1 MHRQFQ
7 NQTQNINKMT
17 YKNKLCEGCI
27 VLHCKK
33 QNYRPAKS
41 NSNSGVRLAACIATA
56 IAAFILTSCSD
67 GNGMKSFRSSDEAI
81 SEYHGF
87 LTNIQKDDKVSIQS
101 LANAINEWRTLNDSV
116 TACLARDTA
125 AFSHSYPYE
134 AYREIK
140 DSIRIELCRMAM
152 SKQRSYHDLFFLREQ
167 TSPYAHD
174 VELHQAVTAAQP
186 FFASLDS
193 LPIYNK
199 GGRQAV
205 LKRYKLFL
213 QKAVRQGIHNKEELL
228 AFIREEHTH
237 FKAFLQYLPDFADSN
252 IADITKNTEQCCVQI
267 LRAADRKFISHK
279 DAMVYLAMRTNL
291 RLLRNAQAA
300 IDDLKSGRVKSEE
313 ALHAYLLMMVQPFM
327 AMDDLSVGVLSE
339 KDKADYYKVA
349 DALPKEMDNLSKRL
363 RLDKKR
369 MSDMPMLMMKIYI
382 TRL

>member
-1 MHRQFQ
+1 MKYE
-7 NQTQNINKMT
+7 NQ
-17 YKNKLCEGCI
+17 LCGGYATI
-27 VLHCKK
+27 DRKK
-33 QNYRPAKS
+33 QSGRSVKS
-41 NSNSGVRLAACIATA
+41 NSKDGIRLSVCIATA
-56 IAAFILTSCSD
+56 IAAFMLTACSD
-67 GNGMKSFRSSDEAI
+67 GNGMMSFRSSDEAI

-87 LTNIQKDDKVSIQS
+87 LTNLRKDDKVSVQT
-101 LANAINEWRTLNDSV
+101 LAKTINEWRVLNDSV
-116 TACLARDTA
+116 ASCLARDTA
-125 AFSHSYPYE
+125 KISHPYPFT

-140 DSIRIELCRMAM
+140 DSIRIELFRMAM
-152 SKQRSYHDLFFLREQ
+152 SKQRSYHDLFYLKEQ

-174 VELHQAVTAAQP
+174 GELRQAVKAAQP

-205 LKRYKLFL
+205 LKRYKQFL
-213 QKAVRQGIHNKEELL
+213 QTAVRHGIHNKEDLL
-228 AFIREEHTH
+228 AFIREEHAH
-237 FKAFLQYLPDFADSN
+237 FKAFLQYLPDFADNN
-252 IADITKNTEQCCVQI
+252 ITDITRNTEQCCVQI
-267 LRAADRKFISHK
+267 LRAADGKSISHK
-279 DAMVYLAMRTNL
+279 DAIIYLAMRTNL

-349 DALPKEMDNLSKRL
+349 DALPKEMDNLAKRL

-369 MSDMPMLMMKIYI
+369 MADMPMLMMKIYI

>member
-1 MHRQFQ
+1 
-7 NQTQNINKMT
+7 MT